1 MDVPGFAGKVAIVTG
16 AAGAIGTAITDVLA
30 ARGARVVAVD
40 RDQNSLQAAFR
51 TSTRS
56 AVMSQVADVTR
67 EEDMEAL
74 VANVVSRLG
83 SVDIFIANAG
93 VEGPVQLISDYPL
106 AEFRRVLEV
115 NVVGVFLGLKYVLPA
130 MHARG
135 AGAVVNIASIA
146 GLMGSTHL
154 AAYTASKHAVI
165 GLTRSAALECS
176 GTAVRVNAV
185 CPGFIDSPMLDAIAK
200 GRRVRDAKTIDA
212 RVPLK
217 RLGTVHE
224 VASLVAFVASDEA
237 SYVTGSVFTVDG
249 GRTAA

>member
-1 MDVPGFAGKVAIVTG
+1 MDIPGLAGKVAIVTG
-16 AAGAIGTAITDVLA
+16 AAGAIGTAIADVLV

-40 RDQNSLQAAFR
+40 RDQESLGAAFHK
-51 TSTRS
+51 STRS
-56 AVMSQVADVTR
+56 VAMSRVADVTR

-83 SVDIFIANAG
+83 SVDIFVPNAG
-93 VEGPVQLISDYPL
+93 VEGSVQLIPDYPL

-130 MHARG
+130 MQARG

-165 GLTRSAALECS
+165 GLTRSAALECA
-176 GTAVRVNAV
+176 GTGVRVNAV
-185 CPGFIDSPMLDAIAK
+185 CPGFIDSPMMGAIAK
-200 GRRVRDAKTIDA
+200 GRRVSDAQTISA
-212 RVPLK
+212 TVPLK
-217 RLGTVHE
+217 RLGTAHE

-237 SYVTGSVFTVDG
+237 SYMTGSVLTVDG

>member
-1 MDVPGFAGKVAIVTG
+1 MDIPGLAGKVAIVTG
-16 AAGAIGTAITDVLA
+16 AAGAIGTAIADVLV

-40 RDQNSLQAAFR
+40 RDQESLEAAFHK
-51 TSTRS
+51 STRS
-56 AVMSQVADVTR
+56 VAMSRVADVTR

-83 SVDIFIANAG
+83 SVDIFVPNAG
-93 VEGPVQLISDYPL
+93 VEGSVQLIPDYPL

-130 MHARG
+130 MQARG

-165 GLTRSAALECS
+165 GLTRSAALECA
-176 GTAVRVNAV
+176 GTGVRVNAV
-185 CPGFIDSPMLDAIAK
+185 CPGFIDSPMMGAIAK
-200 GRRVRDAKTIDA
+200 GRRVSDAKAIGA
-212 RVPLK
+212 SVPLK
-217 RLGTVHE
+217 RLGTAHE

-237 SYVTGSVFTVDG
+237 SYMTGSVLTVDG